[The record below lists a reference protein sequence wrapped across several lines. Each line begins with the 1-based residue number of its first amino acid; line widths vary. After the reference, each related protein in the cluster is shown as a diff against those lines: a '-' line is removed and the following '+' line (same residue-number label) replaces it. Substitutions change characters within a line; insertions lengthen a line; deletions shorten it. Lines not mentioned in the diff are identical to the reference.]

1 MQSLQIA
8 SSEHEEQLCS
18 LAQLSHWISCY
29 KIWNQFQ
36 LESCLNFKGVQTFV
50 LPYNEIEEKRKIYN
64 IVVIHFNF

>member
-36 LESCLNFKGVQTFV
+36 IQSLQSASSEH
-50 LPYNEIEEKRKIYN
+50 EEQ
-64 IVVIHFNF
+64 HCSLAQLSHGMC